1 MCVHFVCLIWLFK
14 MFKNPNNCGLSLL
27 KKNDSK
33 TKYIHDKNP
42 PHKAEFL
49 LN

>member
-1 MCVHFVCLIWLFK
+1 

-49 LN
+49 LNWVKHNSDSQLK